1 MKDPSDEPSPIGL
14 AFEWVAR
21 ILAVVIEMVLP
32 GLLGQYLDKR
42 LGTKFLVLVG
52 FGCGL
57 SLALW
62 HLLVM
67 TRVKPGSK
75 K

>member
-1 MKDPSDEPSPIGL
+1 VKDPSDEPSPIGL

-42 LGTKFLVLVG
+42 LGTKFLVLAG

-67 TRVKPGSK
+67 TRQKPGSK

>member
-1 MKDPSDEPSPIGL
+1 MGL

-21 ILAVVIEMVLP
+21 IFAVVIEMVLP
-32 GLLGQYLDKR
+32 GLLGQYLDGR
-42 LGTKFLVLVG
+42 LGTRFLVLIG

-62 HLLVM
+62 HLIMM
-67 TRVKPGSK
+67 TKERPRSGK
-75 K
+75 